1 MGEVITI
8 TGHSDDVV
16 NIEGNGSG
24 VDDAGEGASIVVLG
38 ANDKSANAGV
48 RVVMRYGRGSAA
60 IWTAEVGPVK
70 EDMPMLVVVI
80 GLDDNGYSP
89 KVEIHGG
96 VTAIVEQAVE
106 A

>member
-24 VDDAGEGASIVVLG
+24 VDEAGGDDVTVVVHGSNDNGAG
-38 ANDKSANAGV
+38 AV
-48 RVVMRYGRGSAA
+48 RVRMRYGRHGATWYA
-60 IWTAEVGPVK
+60 GIGPLD
-70 EDMPMLVVVI
+70 EDIPMLVTTI
-80 GLDDNGYSP
+80 RSADNGYSP
-89 KVEIHGG
+89 QVEIHGG
-96 VTAIVEQAVE
+96 KTAIIEQAVE